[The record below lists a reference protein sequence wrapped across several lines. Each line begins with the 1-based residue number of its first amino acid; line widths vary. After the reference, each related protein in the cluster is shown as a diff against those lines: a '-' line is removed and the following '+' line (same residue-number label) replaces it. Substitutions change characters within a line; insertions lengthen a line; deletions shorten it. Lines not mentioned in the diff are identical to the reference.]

1 MNTECIEI
9 CVGLFR
15 KEKRRF
21 YENIDTNK
29 ITDNRIFWK
38 TVKPLFSEKHILNK
52 KITSVEKNDIVS
64 NDADVAEIMN
74 LYFSF
79 AVQDLEI
86 DGYAENLC
94 SSSVNSDPISKIIVK
109 FKDHPSILKIKERI
123 IAKETFRLPAM
134 KR

>member
-1 MNTECIEI
+1 MNTKGIEI
-9 CVGLFR
+9 FDVGFFR

-21 YENIDTNK
+21 YENIDTNI
-29 ITDNRIFWK
+29 ITDNRIFCK
-38 TVKPLFSEKHILNK
+38 LSKPLFSEKYILNK
-52 KITSVEKNDIVS
+52 KITLVENNDIVS

-94 SSSVNSDPISKIIVK
+94 SSSVNSDPVSKIIVK
-109 FKDHPSILKIKERI
+109 FKDPS
-123 IAKETFRLPAM
+123 
-134 KR
+134 